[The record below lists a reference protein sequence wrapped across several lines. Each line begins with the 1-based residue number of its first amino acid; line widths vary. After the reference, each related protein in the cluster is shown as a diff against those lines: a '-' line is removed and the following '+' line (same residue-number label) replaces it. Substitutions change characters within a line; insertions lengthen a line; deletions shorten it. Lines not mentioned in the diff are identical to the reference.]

1 MYFLIQQKWVNFHEK
16 KMLVSTELKGCV
28 TKFIYFWIFFRES

>member
-1 MYFLIQQKWVNFHEK
+1 MYFLIQQKWVNFHD

-28 TKFIYFWIFFRES
+28 TKFIYF